1 MTIAY
6 LEDRTSTLATPI
18 AAQLSATR
26 PISVSL
32 RNVTKSFAVRRSIAE
47 AIRHPLATRTAVVV
61 RDIGFDVRQREIFG
75 ILGLNGAGKTTLLK
89 MLATLLVPDCGRLE
103 IEGHDV
109 LGQPQRVREIVSLV
123 SAEERSL
130 NWRLSAAENLR
141 LFSGLHRMR
150 EAEAATRIE
159 EVLITVG
166 LADAGEKLVGHFS
179 SGMRQRL
186 LLARALLARPN
197 VLLMDEPTRSLDP
210 VTAHAFRSMLRQE
223 IVNRGGTTVVMATHN
238 PEEAFTFCDR
248 VAVMHRGR
256 VAALGSG
263 AELFARLGQ
272 NRYCIWT
279 PMPDH
284 SAFDALARRRLVSE
298 VVRRTAEG
306 GDPSV
311 ECVVEGDEAC
321 AAEVLRRLVEARVA
335 VSRFERAPMSLSYL
349 IAQIIEHHEI
359 EENER

>member
-6 LEDRTSTLATPI
+6 LQDRI
-18 AAQLSATR
+18 AAVGSPTAAHLSVTR

-32 RNVTKSFAVRRSIAE
+32 RNVTKSFGVRRSIAE
-47 AIRHPLATRTAVVV
+47 AVRHPFARRKAVVV
-61 RDIGFDVRQREIFG
+61 REIGFEVRQREIFG

-89 MLATLLVPDCGRLE
+89 MLATLLTPDSGRLE
-103 IEGHDV
+103 IEGHNV
-109 LGQPQRVREIVSLV
+109 LTDPQRVREIVSLV

-130 NWRLSAAENLR
+130 NWRLSAVENLR

-150 EAEAATRIE
+150 ETEAATRIE

-166 LADAGEKLVGHFS
+166 LSDAGEKLVGHFS

-186 LLARALLARPN
+186 LLARALLARPR

-210 VTAHAFRSMLRQE
+210 VTAQSFRTMLRQE
-223 IVNRGGTTVVMATHN
+223 IVSRVGTTVVMATHN

-248 VAVMHRGR
+248 VAVMHCGR
-256 VAALGSG
+256 VAAMGSG

-272 NRYCIWT
+272 NRYRVWT

-284 SAFDALARRRLVSE
+284 AVFDALVRRGLVSE
-298 VVRRTAEG
+298 VVRRTDEA

-311 ECVVEGDEAC
+311 ECVVEGDDAS